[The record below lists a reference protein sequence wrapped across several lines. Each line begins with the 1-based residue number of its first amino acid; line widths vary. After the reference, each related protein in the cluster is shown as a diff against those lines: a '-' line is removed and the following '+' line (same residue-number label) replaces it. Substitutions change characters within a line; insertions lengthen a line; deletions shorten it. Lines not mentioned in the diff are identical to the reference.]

1 MSFYD
6 AQKRLSKSS
15 CRDDAEVTSP
25 AKTAPPRRGFCDFG
39 WDDSR
44 SSGDSEE
51 EEAAKAAGTEQDSR
65 MQLCPEEDEDDPAEE
80 IRELEWE
87 DGSQRPPQQGAEHE
101 VQRTT
106 SKDVRRVGGGLYPAR
121 SSLHPRERRSKGAD
135 LPAEKKKR
143 KKY

>member
-1 MSFYD
+1 M
-6 AQKRLSKSS
+6 A
-15 CRDDAEVTSP
+15 
-25 AKTAPPRRGFCDFG
+25 
-39 WDDSR
+39 
-44 SSGDSEE
+44 DSEE
-51 EEAAKAAGTEQDSR
+51 EEAAEAAGTEQDSR
-65 MQLCPEEDEDDPAEE
+65 MQLCPEEEEDDPAEE
-80 IRELEWE
+80 IRQLEWE

-106 SKDVRRVGGGLYPAR
+106 KKDVRRVGGGLYPAR

>member
-25 AKTAPPRRGFCDFG
+25 AKTAPARRGFCDFG

-51 EEAAKAAGTEQDSR
+51 EEAAEAAGTEQDSR
-65 MQLCPEEDEDDPAEE
+65 MQLCPEEEEDDPAEE

-87 DGSQRPPQQGAEHE
+87 DGSQRPPQQGVEHE
-101 VQRTT
+101 V
-106 SKDVRRVGGGLYPAR
+106 
-121 SSLHPRERRSKGAD
+121 
-135 LPAEKKKR
+135 
-143 KKY
+143 